1 MNSDRGREGKLMAG
15 KWCRLAGWDIGRDR
29 LKDFAPN
36 LEGERERRVQRVTDS
51 MIDGRSE

>member
-1 MNSDRGREGKLMAG
+1 MEEREGRERQRM
-15 KWCRLAGWDIGRDR
+15 
-29 LKDFAPN
+29 KDFAEN

>member
-1 MNSDRGREGKLMAG
+1 MAG
-15 KWCRLAGWDIGRDR
+15 KWYRLAGWDIGRER
-29 LKDFAPN
+29 ERERQRMKGFAEN